1 MFSHGV
7 VTVITCTTMRSA
19 VILSFGL
26 LISGGLSLLVAE
38 TTALAVPAAQLAL
51 VLALGSALTL
61 ALAFLIAIWPGN
73 EARLRECQH

>member
-1 MFSHGV
+1 M
-7 VTVITCTTMRSA
+7 ITCTTMRSA

-38 TTALAVPAAQLAL
+38 TTGLAVPAAQAAL
-51 VLALGSALTL
+51 VLALGSVATL
-61 ALAFLIAIWPGN
+61 ALAFLIAIWPGS